1 MSQVELAVQGLRFDA
16 VLLGPEHGPLV
27 VALHGFPESKACWL
41 PVARR
46 WAEAGYRVLVPD
58 QRGLSPG
65 ARPAG
70 VAPYRVRELVAD
82 VVAMADELGAERL
95 AVAGSDLGAT
105 VAWHLGG
112 RLPERVAAVVA
123 LGTPHPE
130 ALTEALGKDPDQRN
144 RFALMRELRVEP
156 RLEHSLLRD
165 DAAGLRGMALLSG
178 YPTTSA
184 ALELLDAT
192 LARLTE
198 PDALSAT
205 LGWYR
210 AISREEAVDAIGVVS
225 VPVLFLWGDA
235 DVLVGPWV
243 VGETRDVVAGPYE
256 LRVLPGVGHWLLE
269 EVPEAVADWGLR
281 HLLCH
286 FPVEGGSRVASGG
299 EEMSD
304 FGPCSR
310 ST

>member
-1 MSQVELAVQGLRFDA
+1 MSQVELAVRGLRFDA
-16 VLLGPEHGPLV
+16 LLLGPEQGPLV

-70 VAPYRVRELVAD
+70 VSPYRVGELVAD
-82 VVAMADELGAERL
+82 VAAMADELGAERF

-112 RLPERVAAVVA
+112 RLADRVAAVVA

-130 ALTEALGKDPDQRN
+130 ALTEALSEDPDQRN
-144 RFALMRELRVEP
+144 RSALVRELRIEP
-156 RLEHSLLRD
+156 RLEHALLRD

-178 YPTTSA
+178 YPTTAA
-184 ALELLDAT
+184 ALGMLDAT
-192 LARLTE
+192 LARLAE
-198 PDALSAT
+198 PDALRAT

-210 AISREEAVDAIGVVS
+210 AISREEAVDAVGVVS
-225 VPVLFLWGDA
+225 VPVLFVWGDT

-243 VGETRDVVAGPYE
+243 VGRTRDVVAGPYE
-256 LRVLPGVGHWLLE
+256 LRVVPGAGHWLLE
-269 EVPEAVADWGLR
+269 EASEAVATWGIAHLRR
-281 HLLCH
+281 HL
-286 FPVEGGSRVASGG
+286 PVEDGSRVAISG